1 MGKELV
7 REQEIVMNMADMMAV
22 AFVAESGWLRYN
34 KLKEQQL
41 VSQETLD
48 ILFKVNQVYSLMP

>member
-1 MGKELV
+1 
-7 REQEIVMNMADMMAV
+7 MMAV

-41 VSQETLD
+41 VNQKHLH
-48 ILFKVNQVYSLMP
+48 LFKVNQDLSV